1 MTHHGW
7 VHIWPCKQNVVQETG
22 IILHLMVMSFIL
34 EMITL
39 HTGTFLCGNSIGLL
53 FILIRVLPHDNA
65 ITSSVFKGLT
75 ITIQFRILGLYLS
88 CNMNTFKLKRKQKH
102 C

>member
-1 MTHHGW
+1 
-7 VHIWPCKQNVVQETG
+7 
-22 IILHLMVMSFIL
+22 MVMSFIL
-34 EMITL
+34 EMITW
-39 HTGTFLCGNSIGLL
+39 HTGTFLCGKNKRHSIGLL

-75 ITIQFRILGLYLS
+75 ITIQARILGLYLS